1 MSSPSPPPEA
11 LPQPPKSPE
20 TPMRNQASASS
31 ISNLFK
37 DLIGRNRQSTTDV
50 PSSVTSGA
58 PVQGIFA
65 RRPSVSFLPRHLEPS
80 SADGTEPTPGRHVI
94 RSRPSHFDASGI
106 TIPPVMG
113 GPPEL
118 SQYVEELSPKAP
130 LLQRIDAAHRLC
142 PILDQYA
149 IMGVWGIWILA
160 QESLLRSENSDA
172 AQAACRLLYSLVKLP
187 TLSSAERSN
196 FFSLIATSEHEQIAG
211 MRLQLLSSLTSGG
224 RNIDA
229 LETKVTPVLCR
240 LLDKCFA
247 VARTARDSQRNAKA
261 DVALP
266 EDVQLEEVF
275 RLLIDLVKFNA
286 KLLSD
291 RHIEDLL
298 EKVLFIS
305 RRTTRKPDLK
315 NGIVVID
322 TLITYKDIPRK
333 HLQPCLELLCS
344 VCNRLL
350 QLGDLRDLAER
361 VIINLYGSHV
371 APAAVFDFLNI
382 LYGKLSS
389 PKQRTNV
396 VRGAVKVLDD
406 LLFSERAE
414 HLAELQLSLFL
425 PALSELITD
434 EYGHRQ
440 GNEFKTEDE
449 RVLLKMK
456 TDNLHLDADVLIIIW
471 KLLTAGDENKYK
483 RQVFDEYD
491 WTIFLEIILKCS
503 FEIPD
508 HDVRDFDDL
517 GNHGFPQSVDSEES
531 ENLHPSVPLRGILL
545 RLYEIRDQLDIFQRL
560 ETMALLVRLGGKL
573 PDDVAKGVID
583 FHREERLL
591 QPPNPSWKDTWEHLL
606 GPFFRDKQRSS
617 SLRIYSMRAIVEAY
631 DYVAAVL
638 PSEVQ
643 VECAKLVID
652 HINEETHPAVL
663 EVLTDAAVKMISE
676 GSEELVEYSMDIFQ
690 VYLWEFLGS
699 LPEKSK
705 DDWILAEN
713 PMSLSNVLTKALV
726 RIFIRNF
733 RISVWKTNKA
743 YQLIIWAA
751 GTDKCDIDAR
761 ITAVK
766 FLSRL
771 RSDADYGLRISLAA
785 EGESMA
791 AVLCRTAD
799 TAAAAQKEEAS
810 APAVEAVSPT
820 SVEERAPSR
829 DRGSV
834 ASGKGVTG
842 VSTGPNSR
850 VPSRVSSCM
859 AKPRPVQPLWMYG
872 TGQPGLPEDPPS
884 SSSLVLFT
892 HLEPSAALDD
902 GDKDPENNQA
912 ESEPKPAPVPTTR
925 AIFDIGLWIETVIK
939 LFQNCTDWEVLSYLL
954 VHIGPQLCNH
964 TAWTKSVPAI
974 KMLRNVLCEQIRNN
988 SVPEP
993 PSYTSLKRA
1002 DVAVCYFHILTIL
1015 LSYHKNF
1022 EKSEQDELVK
1032 SFLLGM
1038 GTWERTSKWCIHAL
1052 TVCCHEIPESTTK
1065 HLQNFVQR
1073 MSQIITQ
1080 PQIAIHILEF
1090 LTHLV
1095 RLPDLYVNFRDDE
1108 FKMVFGVCFRYL
1120 DYVRDQAEKGQL
1132 ASVRLSGSA
1141 LRHSGPSRDLRD
1153 SKPLEQ
1159 QNSRK
1164 RDHGNGPDHKVPVD
1178 DLSQYVHALA
1188 YHVITFWFMAMKLE
1202 DRKQF
1207 VPWIVRRLVHTDR
1220 YGRETLEEQAQI
1232 TIDML
1237 HSRAHTDRDETKYME
1252 NFSSEAD
1259 GPVSKMS
1266 WVIGKEMLLTFETA
1280 ARTGVTQMIKRR
1292 PSYTSYGIYRPSLA
1306 PTPMHQVPLLT
1317 GLAAEAFY
1325 TSSYVGVLPEDIF
1338 QGFFAP
1344 ITLLDPNAGEKN
1356 PWIQLPD
1363 DAATQRS
1370 IAALDR
1376 SPTVDGHKVGV
1387 IFIGE
1392 GQKTEQEVLANVMG
1406 TGDYTSFV
1414 LALGENKAIR
1424 LKDAKFNTQGL
1435 DTSMDMD
1442 GEFAICWRDRAVEIV
1457 FHVLTLMPT
1466 NLEMDPLCINK
1477 KRHIGNDFIN
1487 IVFNNSGNAFH
1498 FDMFPSQFNYVYIVI
1513 TPESHPTLIPPPQS
1527 EPVDQLVDPN
1537 QHYSH
1542 HHRQHLDAYYKV
1554 QVLTR
1559 PGFPE
1564 ISPASETKI
1573 ISGRG
1578 LPAYVRMLALNAS
1591 VFCQVWSA
1599 REAGEYVSPWRNRL
1613 REIRRLWDKHAPPPA
1628 MATAT
1633 PTPPVTGP
1641 SAAGAGSAGGGG
1653 LAAPGPPFGQRQS
1666 FASVGSTS
1674 E

>member
-1 MSSPSPPPEA
+1 
-11 LPQPPKSPE
+11 
-20 TPMRNQASASS
+20 MRRIGSVPFS
-31 ISNLFK
+31 INMPYE
-37 DLIGRNRQSTTDV
+37 V
-50 PSSVTSGA
+50 SG
-58 PVQGIFA
+58 GYG
-65 RRPSVSFLPRHLEPS
+65 FLR
-80 SADGTEPTPGRHVI
+80 
-94 RSRPSHFDASGI
+94 RSRCSGQKI
-106 TIPPVMG
+106 RMRLKQHVDFCT
-113 GPPEL
+113 L
-118 SQYVEELSPKAP
+118 WSNF
-130 LLQRIDAAHRLC
+130 RLC
-142 PILDQYA
+142 PPLKGA
-149 IMGVWGIWILA
+149 
-160 QESLLRSENSDA
+160 
-172 AQAACRLLYSLVKLP
+172 
-187 TLSSAERSN
+187 T
-196 FFSLIATSEHEQIAG
+196 FFSLIATSEHEQITG

-229 LETKVTPVLCR
+229 LETKITPVLCK

-247 VARTARDSQRNAKA
+247 AARTARDTQRNTKSDAVLA
-261 DVALP
+261 
-266 EDVQLEEVF
+266 EDVRLEEVF
-275 RLLIDLVKFNA
+275 QLSIDLIKFNA

-291 RHIEDLL
+291 THIEDLL

-315 NGIVVID
+315 NGIIVID

-361 VIINLYGSHV
+361 VIVNLYGSHV
-371 APAAVFDFLNI
+371 APAGVYDFLNI

-406 LLFSERAE
+406 LLFSERAT
-414 HLAELQLSLFL
+414 HLPELQLSLFM

-456 TDNLHLDADVLIIIW
+456 TDNLHLDADVLIIVW
-471 KLLTAGDENKYK
+471 KLLTANDDNKYK
-483 RQVFDEYD
+483 RQLFDEYE
-491 WTIFLEIILKCS
+491 WTTFLEIILKCS

-508 HDVRDFDDL
+508 HDVREFDDL
-517 GNHGFPQSVDSEES
+517 GNHSFLPSGEAGEG
-531 ENLHPSVPLRGILL
+531 ENLHPSVPLRAILL
-545 RLYEIRDQLDIFQRL
+545 RLFEIRDQLDIFQRL

-573 PDDVAKGVID
+573 PDDVARGLID
-583 FHREERLL
+583 FHREESLL

-617 SLRIYSMRAIVEAY
+617 ALRIYSIRAIVEAY

-638 PSEVQ
+638 PTEVQ

-663 EVLTDAAVKMISE
+663 EVLTDAAVKMISD
-676 GSEELVEYSMDIFQ
+676 GSEELVEYSMDIFR
-690 VYLWEFLGS
+690 VYLLEFIGG

-705 DDWILAEN
+705 EDWILAEN
-713 PMSLSNVLTKALV
+713 PMSPSNVLTKALV

-733 RISVWKTNKA
+733 RTSVWKTNKA
-743 YQLIIWAA
+743 YELIIWVAA
-751 GTDKCDIDAR
+751 TDKCDMDAR

-771 RSDADYGLRISLAA
+771 RSDADHGLRISLAA

-791 AVLCRTAD
+791 AVLCRTAE
-799 TAAAAQKEEAS
+799 TAAAAQKEDIT
-810 APAVEAVSPT
+810 APAVEAISPT
-820 SVEERAPSR
+820 TVEERAPSR
-829 DRGSV
+829 DRRSV
-834 ASGKGVTG
+834 ASGTGAPG

-850 VPSRVSSCM
+850 VPSRVSSGM

-872 TGQPGLPEDPPS
+872 AGQPGLPEDPPS
-884 SSSLVLFT
+884 TSSLVLFT
-892 HLEPSAALDD
+892 HLEPLASHDD
-902 GDKDPENNQA
+902 EREDGEVTEDEV
-912 ESEPKPAPVPTTR
+912 EPKPSLVPTAR
-925 AIFDIGLWIETVIK
+925 AVFDIGLWIETVIK

-964 TAWTKSVPAI
+964 TAWRNSVPAI
-974 KMLRNVLCEQIRNN
+974 KMLRNVLCQQIRNN

-993 PSYTSLKRA
+993 PAYTSLKRA

-1132 ASVRLSGSA
+1132 ASARLSGSA

-1153 SKPLEQ
+1153 SKMSDQ
-1159 QNSRK
+1159 QPAK
-1164 RDHGNGPDHKVPVD
+1164 RDSRAPVD

-1207 VPWIVRRLVHTDR
+1207 VPWIARRLVHTDR
-1220 YGRETLEEQAQI
+1220 FGRETLEEQAQI

-1237 HSRAHTDRDETKYME
+1237 HSRAHTDRDETKYVE

-1392 GQKTEQEVLANVMG
+1392 GQTSEQEVLANVMG
-1406 TGDYTSFV
+1406 TSDYTSFV
-1414 LALGENKAIR
+1414 LALGENKAVR
-1424 LKDAKFNTQGL
+1424 LKEAKFNTQGL

-1457 FHVLTLMPT
+1457 FHVLTMMPT

-1487 IVFNNSGNAFH
+1487 IVFNNSGNPFH
-1498 FDMFPSQFNYVYIVI
+1498 FDMIPSQFNYVYIVI
-1513 TPESHPTLIPPPQS
+1513 TPESHPTLIPPPPA
-1527 EPVDQLVDPN
+1527 EPLDQPLNTNSIPPSH
-1537 QHYSH
+1537 QH
-1542 HHRQHLDAYYKV
+1542 QHLDAYYKV
-1554 QVLTR
+1554 QVVTR
-1559 PGFPE
+1559 PRFPE
-1564 ISPASETKI
+1564 ISPASETKLV
-1573 ISGRG
+1573 SGRG

-1613 REIRRLWDKHAPPPA
+1613 REIRRLWDKHLPPA
-1628 MATAT
+1628 ALAAAT
-1633 PTPPVTGP
+1633 PTPITGS
-1641 SAAGAGSAGGGG
+1641 SAAGAGSAGGSG
-1653 LAAPGPPFGQRQS
+1653 LTAPGAPFGQRQS
-1666 FASVGSTS
+1666 YASVGSTS